1 MARARGETLEEYL
14 GGMRKRIPLGRVGLP
29 ADTAG
34 AVVFLCSDAAGYITA
49 EAMNVSGGEEYH

>member
-1 MARARGETLEEYL
+1 MRARF
-14 GGMRKRIPLGRVGLP
+14 PLGRVGVP
-29 ADTAG
+29 DDTAA